1 MPPQKLGV
9 SFGRGFFF
17 LFCDL
22 WRVLNYLDLLKNCL
36 RIVPILKEG
45 VCGLLG
51 WRSRGMFQN
60 PLNSQISAWL
70 LPEMSPLTPL
80 GPRLTLLLLPLLP
93 PSLPWFFTA
102 DPARSRIA
110 FSPFSQQKW
119 LRGWALGPGGLHLRP
134 GSWLPSCVTL
144 DKLVDLEASL
154 LSGDKELVKKITR
167 INPRGWARRG
177 PVDGT

>member
-1 MPPQKLGV
+1 MRIIFFSGTCIVRLNEMPPQKLGV
-9 SFGRGFFF
+9 SFGRGFF
-17 LFCDL
+17 LLLCDL

-70 LPEMSPLTPL
+70 LPEMSPLDPF
-80 GPRLTLLLLPLLP
+80 GPRITLLLLPLLP

-102 DPARSRIA
+102 DPAGAHDCI
-110 FSPFSQQKW
+110 FSFLPAAVTGKQKW
-119 LRGWALGPGGLHLRP
+119 LRGWALGPGGLQVRP
-134 GSWLPSCVTL
+134 GSV
-144 DKLVDLEASL
+144 AS
-154 LSGDKELVKKITR
+154 
-167 INPRGWARRG
+167 
-177 PVDGT
+177 